1 MNNKDLHEQWR
12 RVMREAK
19 ASELKRD
26 AQAMA
31 EAHRRLV
38 DHKDTTLRKVKRNL
52 DDAEEQHRMALRSHS
67 TLVDRLMDLQR
78 ERVRSL
84 EQEFGSSLQRM
95 QREFDQEREQIKSS
109 HERQKEELERLMSAM
124 SDAFNEQLSNARSE
138 FESTREEIKNR
149 NSEEYNV
156 LKHSLE
162 QVIDDLEKQFEQA
175 HQAYRA
181 STDAKMQSFRQLTKS
196 DQKSATTIAARMKK
210 INRLHDSLQH
220 WRKKIAAD
228 SREWE
233 ECNKALSEER
243 NEMSQHYQNLQAKMN
258 RFREDQAEKLKSLTL
273 NSNACINALQ
283 SKLEQAERILQ
294 LGGVCTKLET
304 EEERV
309 RPFSLREEAEPSCDS
324 LPEGTREKVEAL
336 LREQGIEPSQM
347 QSEVDATRAGS
358 TGESALASWSKEGHT
373 GLSSFGTLSE
383 ESAEPL
389 PEEECLTRFYR
400 RYNRAVL
407 DVHMVRAQKEK
418 LEAENSDLRAQLKGH
433 VDGVSVSNPLM
444 SELASPLVTV
454 NSRRQLQRNE

>member
-1 MNNKDLHEQWR
+1 MNNNDLHEQWR

-38 DHKDTTLRKVKRNL
+38 DHKDTTLRKVTRNL

-196 DQKSATTIAARMKK
+196 DQKSADTIAARM
-210 INRLHDSLQH
+210 
-220 WRKKIAAD
+220 
-228 SREWE
+228 
-233 ECNKALSEER
+233 
-243 NEMSQHYQNLQAKMN
+243 
-258 RFREDQAEKLKSLTL
+258 
-273 NSNACINALQ
+273 
-283 SKLEQAERILQ
+283 
-294 LGGVCTKLET
+294 
-304 EEERV
+304 
-309 RPFSLREEAEPSCDS
+309 
-324 LPEGTREKVEAL
+324 
-336 LREQGIEPSQM
+336 
-347 QSEVDATRAGS
+347 
-358 TGESALASWSKEGHT
+358 
-373 GLSSFGTLSE
+373 
-383 ESAEPL
+383 
-389 PEEECLTRFYR
+389 
-400 RYNRAVL
+400 
-407 DVHMVRAQKEK
+407 
-418 LEAENSDLRAQLKGH
+418 
-433 VDGVSVSNPLM
+433 
-444 SELASPLVTV
+444 
-454 NSRRQLQRNE
+454 